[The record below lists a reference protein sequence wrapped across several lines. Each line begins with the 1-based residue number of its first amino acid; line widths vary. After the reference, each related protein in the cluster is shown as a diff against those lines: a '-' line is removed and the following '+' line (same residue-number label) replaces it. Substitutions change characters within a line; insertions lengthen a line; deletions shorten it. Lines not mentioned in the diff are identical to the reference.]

1 MFELIASDLDGTL
14 LENVAGYSDETYRSV
29 RELIK
34 KGMRFIVAT
43 GRIYRSASLFAKSL
57 ETKDYVISCNG
68 AYVRHTDTGEVLL
81 EERIP
86 EEALLSM
93 MDYLDREDAFY
104 CIYDAE
110 TIYSKKPTGL
120 VEHYLRLNRTLE
132 PEDRIHVEITEDFK
146 KVVETDSKILK
157 LVVLEKKVEILD
169 KWKNILSKMEDLEVV
184 QSSDTNMEIMK
195 KGVSKGR
202 GLKLIS
208 ERYGIAPERIIAF
221 GDHLNDASMLKYA
234 GIGVA
239 MGNAGNELKKM
250 ADYVTDTNTKEGFS
264 KAMRYILEG
273 GVNR

>member
-57 ETKDYVISCNG
+57 GTKDYVISCNG

-81 EERIP
+81 EERLP
-86 EEALLSM
+86 KEALLTM
-93 MDYLDREDAFY
+93 MDYLDEKEAFY

-110 TIYSKKPTGL
+110 TIYSRKPTGL
-120 VEHYLRLNRTLE
+120 VEHYLRLNKSLE
-132 PEDRIHVEITEDFK
+132 PEDRIRVEITDEFK
-146 KVVETDSKILK
+146 EVVEKGGRILK
-157 LVVLEKKVEILD
+157 LVVLEKRMELLNE
-169 KWKNILSKMEDLEVV
+169 WKSVLSEMEDLEVV

-202 GLKLIS
+202 GLRLIS
-208 ERYGIAPERIIAF
+208 ERYGIDPERIIAF
-221 GDHLNDASMLKYA
+221 GDHLNDASMLEYA

-239 MGNAGNELKKM
+239 MGNAGDELKKM
-250 ADYVTDTNTKEGFS
+250 ADYVTDTNTKDGFS
-264 KAMRYILEG
+264 KAMRHILEG
-273 GVNR
+273 RVSR